1 MTMYRL
7 PVIILTA
14 TLFGSLWI
22 GCEKER
28 DEHYQRPSWLEPP
41 VYNVL
46 EEKGNFKSYL
56 HCVDKANYKQILS
69 AAGYYTVFAPT
80 DEAFQS
86 FLQEKGLNSI
96 GEIDT
101 LTAKEIVSYSVIQN
115 AYTRERLDDYQ
126 STDQEIWLE
135 NKAFKRQTKYFKGVY
150 DETTDNASIKVVDQN
165 GVPYEVG
172 SGYVFVYDDNNYKHI
187 PYFTSEFMSYKNITS
202 YDYNYFFPDKAY
214 SGFNVV
220 DAQAIEYD
228 LLAENGIVH
237 IIDKVILP
245 LPNIEELIAGN
256 SQYSLF
262 KNIIDNYLLEYDL
275 APVSF
280 QERYKEYSGIT
291 EDIYMKA
298 YPLLNYAPNCENFLK
313 YGGGEYYDAQIDGWS
328 IFVPTNDA
336 VEQFFNDKFLTYYGS
351 LDNMSPD
358 LIADFVNAHMFR
370 TIVWPSKFEST
381 YNPFGE
387 EARFDPESNVIEK
400 RFASNGVF
408 YGVNNIQKSD
418 AFYTVMGEI
427 SLNPEY
433 SLMLQA
439 IKNLELNFIIMNNK
453 FNFTIFLISN
463 DEFESIGLTYD
474 ADRYSWNIENTELGT
489 NPSVAITR
497 LINLH
502 VVFGNTITD
511 LVTNNIVETYGG
523 EYIRISNGRV
533 WAAGNRFRDNVYQYA
548 TDGKEATNG
557 YTYEVKPEPLVFS
570 TKNIGDDIEKT
581 FGKSKF
587 YKYLIKSAEYNN
599 GFVYDTVTSTIASVS
614 NTENTTLFIPD
625 DAAIDSAVND
635 GYLPAYPEIGTFTTD
650 DELELVSKF
659 VMYHIL
665 PKSIV
670 IPNGVISG
678 EHETLYKTV
687 DGKTYVLIINDPE
700 GDFALIDN
708 DNRTAYLSTD
718 KYKYNVL
725 SNRAILHQIDNYLK
739 Y

>member
-1 MTMYRL
+1 MYRI
-7 PVIILTA
+7 PVILLIA
-14 TLFGSLWI
+14 AFFVFLWT
-22 GCEKER
+22 GCEQER
-28 DEHYQRPSWLEPP
+28 EEYYKRPSWLEPP
-41 VYNVL
+41 IYNVL
-46 EEKGNFKSYL
+46 EEKGNFTAYL

-80 DEAFQS
+80 DVAFQS
-86 FLQEKGLNSI
+86 FLDAEGLSSV
-96 GEIDT
+96 EEVDT
-101 LTAKEIVSYSVIQN
+101 LTAKEIVSYSIIQN

-150 DETTDNASIKVVDQN
+150 DETLDNKTIKVVDQN
-165 GVPYEVG
+165 GVPYEEG
-172 SGYVFVYDDNNYKHI
+172 SGYVFYYDDNNYKHI
-187 PYFTSEFMSYKNITS
+187 PYFTNEFMSFKNITA
-202 YDYNYFFPDKAY
+202 YDYNYFFPDKEFLD
-214 SGFNVV
+214 FNVV
-220 DAQAIEYD
+220 DAHVIEYD

-237 IIDKVILP
+237 VIDKVILP
-245 LPNIEELIAGN
+245 LPNIEELITGN

-262 KNIIDNYLLEYDL
+262 KEIIDNYLLEFDL
-275 APVSF
+275 APASF

-291 EDIYMKA
+291 ENIYMKV

-336 VEQFFNDKFLTYYGS
+336 IERFFSEKFLTYYGS

-358 LIADFVNAHMFR
+358 LIADFINAHMFR

-408 YGVNNIQKSD
+408 YGVDNIQKSD

-453 FNFTIFLISN
+453 FNFTVFLISN

-474 ADRYSWNIENTELGT
+474 DDRNSWVIENTDLGT
-489 NPSVAITR
+489 NPAVAISR

-511 LVTNNIVETYGG
+511 LTTNNIVETYGG

-570 TKNIGDDIEKT
+570 TKNIGDDIKKT
-581 FGKSKF
+581 FGSSKF
-587 YKYLIKSAEYNN
+587 YKYLIKAAEYNN

-625 DAAIDSAVND
+625 DAAIDSAVNA
-635 GYLPAYPEIGTFTTD
+635 GYLPAYPEIGTFSSD
-650 DELELVSKF
+650 ADLEKVSNF

-670 IPNGVISG
+670 VPDGVISG
-678 EHETLYKTV
+678 EHETLYKTI
-687 DGKTYVLIINDPE
+687 DGKTYIVIMNDPG

-708 DNRTAYLSTD
+708 HNRISYLTTD
-718 KYKYNVL
+718 KYHFNVL

>member
-1 MTMYRL
+1 MYRI
-7 PVIILTA
+7 PVILLTA
-14 TLFGSLWI
+14 AFFCFLWI
-22 GCEKER
+22 SCEQER
-28 DEHYQRPSWLEPP
+28 EKYYDRPSWLEPP
-41 VYNVL
+41 VYHVL
-46 EEKGNFKSYL
+46 EEKGNFHSYL
-56 HCVDKANYKQILS
+56 HCVDKAGYKQILS

-86 FLQEKGLNSI
+86 FLNEKGLNSVE
-96 GEIDT
+96 EIDT
-101 LTAKEIVSYSVIQN
+101 LTAKEIVSYSIIQN
-115 AYTRERLDDYQ
+115 AYIRERLDDYQ
-126 STDQEIWLE
+126 STDEVMWLE

-150 DETTDNASIKVVDQN
+150 DETLDDKTIKVVDQN
-165 GVPYEVG
+165 GVLYEEG
-172 SGYVFVYDDNNYKHI
+172 SGYVFSYDDNNYKHI
-187 PYFTSEFMSYKNITS
+187 PYFTTEFMSFKNITS
-202 YDYNYFFPDKAY
+202 YDYNYFFPDKEY
-214 SGFNVV
+214 TGFNVV
-220 DAQAIEYD
+220 DARVIEYD
-228 LLAENGIVH
+228 LLAENGVVH
-237 IIDKVILP
+237 VIDRVILP

-262 KNIIDNYLLEYDL
+262 KDIIDDYLLEYDL
-275 APVSF
+275 APASF
-280 QERYKEYSGIT
+280 QERYREYSGIT
-291 EDIYMKA
+291 EDVYMKV

-313 YGGGEYYDAQIDGWS
+313 YGGGEDYDAQIDGWS

-336 VEQFFNDKFLTYYGS
+336 IQQFFDKKFLTYYKS

-358 LIADFVNAHMFR
+358 LIADFINAHMFR

-387 EARFDPESNVIEK
+387 EARFDPESDVIEK

-427 SLNPEY
+427 SLNPDY

-439 IKNLELNFIIMNNK
+439 IKNLELHFIIMNNK
-453 FNFTIFLISN
+453 FNFTVFLISN
-463 DEFESIGLTYD
+463 NQFESIGLTYD
-474 ADRYSWNIENTELGT
+474 ADRNSWNIENTELGT
-489 NPSVAITR
+489 NPAVAIAR

-502 VVFGNTITD
+502 VVFGKNITD
-511 LVTNNIVETYGG
+511 LTTNNIVETYGG

-533 WAAGNRFRDNVYQYA
+533 WAAGNRFRDNVYQFA

-557 YTYEVKPEPLVFS
+557 YTYELKPEPLVFS

-581 FGKSKF
+581 FGSSKF
-587 YKYLIKSAEYNN
+587 YKYLIKSAQYNN
-599 GFVYDTVTSTIASVS
+599 GFVYDTVNSTIASVS
-614 NTENTTLFIPD
+614 NTENTTLLIPD
-625 DAAIDSAVND
+625 DAAIDSAVNA
-635 GYLPAYPEIGTFTTD
+635 GYLPEFPEIGTFSSD
-650 DELELVSKF
+650 DELEKVFNF

-670 IPNGVISG
+670 VPDGVIAG

-687 DGKTYVLIINDPE
+687 DGKTYVLIVNNPN

-708 DNRTAYLSTD
+708 YNRITYLSSD
-718 KYKYNVL
+718 KYKFNVL
-725 SNRAILHQIDNYLK
+725 SNRAVLHQIDNYLK